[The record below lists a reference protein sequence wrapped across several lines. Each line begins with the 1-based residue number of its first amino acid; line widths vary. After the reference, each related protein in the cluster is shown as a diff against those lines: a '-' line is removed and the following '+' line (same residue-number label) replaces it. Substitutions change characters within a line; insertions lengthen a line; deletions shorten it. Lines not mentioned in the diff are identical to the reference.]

1 MKILIGWSMSFASK
15 MFEIQETLTTQWH
28 TVSLSPGINFFLENP
43 DAKMDFEQE
52 LQFCQETGIM
62 KKFFDEIAISEAVVF
77 LNYDKKWISGYI
89 GASVL
94 MEIGIAYYLGKKIFL
109 TNAIDQSQWYALEV
123 LLTNPII
130 LDGDLNKIQ

>member
-1 MKILIGWSMSFASK
+1 MNILIGWSMSFADK
-15 MFEIQETLTTQWH
+15 MFEVQDILTQQWH
-28 TVSLSPGINFFLENP
+28 TVKLSPGINFFLENP
-43 DAKMDFEQE
+43 DAKMDFDQE
-52 LQFCQETGIM
+52 LQFCKETGIM

-77 LNYDKKWISGYI
+77 LNYDKRGISGYI

-123 LLTNPII
+123 LLTDPTII
-130 LDGDLNKIQ
+130 NGDLSLIK

>member
-1 MKILIGWSMSFASK
+1 MKILIGWSMSFADK
-15 MFEIQETLTTQWH
+15 MFEIQEALTKLGH
-28 TVSLSPGINFFLENP
+28 TTILSPGINFFIENP

-52 LQFCQETGIM
+52 LQFCKETGIM
-62 KKFFDEIAISEAVVF
+62 KKFFDEIAASEAVVF

-109 TNAIDQSQWYALEV
+109 TNPIDQSQWYALEV

-130 LDGDLNKIQ
+130 LDWNLSKIQ